1 MKYLNQDT
9 LKLVFILLMGL
20 TVWLKARSV
29 ETLKTQNGLK
39 DAGRQHSELII
50 PSGLTTEHEDNS
62 LVWNKL

>member
-1 MKYLNQDT
+1 MKFLNQDT

-29 ETLKTQNGLK
+29 EALKNPNGLK
-39 DAGRQHSELII
+39 DTGRQHSELLIH
-50 PSGLTTEHEDNS
+50 SGLTTEHEDNS